1 MLSDGSCGRKSRGAH
16 TNMFIT
22 AFAGF
27 LLGARW

>member
-1 MLSDGSCGRKSRGAH
+1 MLSLGSLLRRLRGEH

-27 LLGARW
+27 FDGARL